1 MVHFYIKSVY
11 KTGLTRR
18 KLEAFQ
24 EENQG
29 REVPEDTIVVDTQT
43 KHLEPET
50 STDTLAVEHRG
61 YITQRSQGQNT
72 DRTFRAR
79 KRIKYTFSANTGS
92 RRIPS
97 PNSAIILPQN
107 KAPHTSA
114 IKPVVSR
121 GLRNNGYIE
130 IENTPIDD
138 EGERSGFEQGDY
150 GHMYRLSEKGIMLA
164 FISRVHRDSGEFSL
178 RDISKKLTPS
188 PPQPN
193 PLTIRSLDEQQ
204 AAFNLLYLANS
215 TPNIGVTQNLIN
227 TLIAEAPEPVIKLI
241 AQGDTSKV
249 GANACVRR
257 LNKSDKSSLLALDQ
271 LLRRVIA

>member
-1 MVHFYIKSVY
+1 M
-11 KTGLTRR
+11 TRR

-43 KHLEPET
+43 KHSDPET

-61 YITQRSQGQNT
+61 YITQRSKGQNT

-79 KRIKYTFSANTGS
+79 KRIEYTFSANKGS

-97 PNSAIILPQN
+97 PNSAIIVPQN

-138 EGERSGFEQGDY
+138 EGERSGFEQKDY
-150 GHMYRLSEKGIMLA
+150 GSVYRLSEEGIMLA
-164 FISRVHRDSGEFSL
+164 FISRYASSKEFFLYCFTNFFRSVHRDSGEFSQ
-178 RDISKKLTPS
+178 RDISKKLTPL

-204 AAFNLLYLANS
+204 AAFSLLYLATS

-227 TLIAEAPEPVIKLI
+227 TLIV
-241 AQGDTSKV
+241 
-249 GANACVRR
+249 
-257 LNKSDKSSLLALDQ
+257 SLQQKATQ
-271 LLRRVIA
+271 SMT